1 MADALRKTKVWD
13 LPTRLFHWTL
23 AFLVLAAYIT
33 AEQGIIEWHFRC
45 GYAILT
51 LLLFRLI
58 WGLVGSDTSRFANFV
73 RSPVAAIAHLKHFNR
88 REPDTEV
95 GHNAAGG
102 LMVIAMLALLLI
114 QVGTGLF
121 SNDGVF
127 SEGPLAKYV
136 SAGVSDQISEWHEV
150 NFNLILA
157 AIVLHILAVLA
168 YAAVKRQ
175 DLVRPM
181 VLGWKR
187 LPARIPAPRMAPV
200 VVAVIICAVAAG
212 AVWALVTL
220 A

>member
-13 LPTRLFHWTL
+13 LPTRLFHWSL
-23 AFLVLAAYIT
+23 ACLVLAAYIT
-33 AEQGIIEWHFRC
+33 AEMGVIEWHFRC

-51 LLLFRLI
+51 LLLFRLV
-58 WGLVGSDTSRFANFV
+58 WGVVGSDTSRFVNFV
-73 RSPVAAIAHLKHFNR
+73 RSPVSALAHLAHFTR

-102 LMVIAMLALLLI
+102 LMVLALLALLLV

-136 SAGVSDQISEWHEV
+136 SAGLSDQISEWHEV

-157 AIVLHILAVLA
+157 AIILHVLAVLA
-168 YAAVKRQ
+168 YAVVKRH

-181 VLGWKR
+181 VLGWKK
-187 LPARIPAPRMAPV
+187 LPAGMRNAWSWRSSR
-200 VVAVIICAVAAG
+200 
-212 AVWALVTL
+212 
-220 A
+220 